1 MDFLFGLLAIGL
13 GLAFCFLGIRL
24 FFLLLPVWGF
34 LTGFSF
40 GLVGT
45 TTLLGTSLFADAI
58 GIVVGVVLGLVFAVA
73 SYLIYGIGVLILGA
87 GFGAGLGTG
96 LMYVLGL
103 DSAEILTLIVALA
116 GAVVFAFLA
125 LVLNLPKWLAII
137 FTAIGGAAA
146 TVGGVLLIIGKI
158 TIEQVESNANPL
170 QSILSESLLWSA
182 VLIVLAIAGIV
193 VQYQWT
199 RRYELATR
207 EMWKVETPGMQ

>member
-1 MDFLFGLLAIGL
+1 MDFLFGLLAVGL

-45 TTLLGTSLFADAI
+45 TTLLGTSLFADAL
-58 GIVVGVVLGLVFAVA
+58 GIVVGVVLGLVLAAA
-73 SYLIYGIGVLILGA
+73 SWLVYGIGVLIIGA

-96 LMYVLGL
+96 LMYLLGL
-103 DSAEILTLIVALA
+103 ESADILVLIVALA
-116 GAVVFAFLA
+116 GAVVFAILA
-125 LVLNLPKWLAII
+125 LVLNLPKWLAIV
-137 FTAIGGAAA
+137 FTAIGGAGA
-146 TVGGVLLIIGKI
+146 TVVGVLMVLGRI
-158 TIEQVESNANPL
+158 TIEQVEAEGNPL
-170 QSILSESLLWSA
+170 QPILSESLLWSA

-199 RRYELATR
+199 RNWEMKSR
-207 EMWKVETPGMQ
+207 EMWKVETGL